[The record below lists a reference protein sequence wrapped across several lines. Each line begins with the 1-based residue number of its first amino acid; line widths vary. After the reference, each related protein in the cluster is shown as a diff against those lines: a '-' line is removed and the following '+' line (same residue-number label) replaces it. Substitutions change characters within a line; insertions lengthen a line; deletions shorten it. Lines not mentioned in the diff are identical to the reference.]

1 MGSMFQT
8 LRNALKI
15 ADLRKKLLITV
26 GLLLIYRIG
35 AHVPVPGL
43 SQQQFSEMVQNAG
56 TLGQFIDTLT
66 GGAFSN
72 ATIFAMGITPYINAS
87 IIMQLLTVAIPYLEK
102 LQKEGE
108 EGRRKIN
115 EWVRYATVVLAFVQ
129 AIALYFGLSTAV
141 YDVSVWSFLTIT
153 LSFTAGTAF
162 LMWLGEKI
170 TDKGIGN
177 GISLIIFSGIISR
190 APQAILSLVTVAYQP
205 TETETGI
212 NAFSLGGIAKFIGVV
227 VVFVGMI
234 AAAIWV
240 QQGERRIPVQYA
252 KRVVGRKM
260 MGGQSSHL
268 PMKVNMAGVIP
279 IIFAMSILSLP
290 STIVAFFFNQ
300 STSPIVQGI
309 VNFQSTLWYALVNGI
324 LIVFFT
330 FFYTIV
336 QFNPV
341 EVANN
346 LRKNGGFIPGIRPG
360 KPTSDFITRILY
372 RITWFGGLFL
382 ALITVFPTLM
392 GIITG
397 VNNLWFGG
405 TSLLILVGVALE
417 TVKQIES
424 QMLMRHYKGFLS

>member
-1 MGSMFQT
+1 MGSMFET
-8 LRNALKI
+8 LRNAFKI
-15 ADLRKKLLITV
+15 ADLRKKLFITV

-43 SQQQFSEMVQNAG
+43 SQEQFAEMVKNAG

-66 GGAFSN
+66 GGAFSQ
-72 ATIFAMGITPYINAS
+72 ATIFAMGITPYINSS
-87 IIMQLLTVAIPYLEK
+87 IIMQLLTVAIPYLERM
-102 LQKEGE
+102 QKEGE
-108 EGRRKIN
+108 EGRRKIQQ
-115 EWVRYATVVLAFVQ
+115 WVRYATVVLAFIQ
-129 AIALYFGLSTAV
+129 AIALYFGLRGAV
-141 YDVSVWSFLTIT
+141 YQVNVWSFLTIT

-177 GISLIIFSGIISR
+177 GISLIIFAGIVSR
-190 APQAILSLVTVAYQP
+190 APQAILALVTVAYQP
-205 TETETGI
+205 TDTNTGLS
-212 NAFSLGGIAKFIGVV
+212 AFSLGGVVAFIAIV
-227 VVFVGMI
+227 VVFVGVI

-252 KRVVGRKM
+252 KRVVGRRM
-260 MGGQSSHL
+260 VGGQSSHL

-290 STIVAFFFNQ
+290 STIVAFFFNN
-300 STSPIVQGI
+300 STSPVVQAI
-309 VNFQSTLWYALVNGI
+309 VNFQSTIWYALVNAI

-360 KPTSDFITRILY
+360 KPTSDFISRILY

-382 ALITVFPTLM
+382 ALITIFPTIM
-392 GIITG
+392 GLITG
-397 VNNLWFGG
+397 VRNLWFGG

-424 QMLMRHYKGFLS
+424 QMLMRHYKGFLG